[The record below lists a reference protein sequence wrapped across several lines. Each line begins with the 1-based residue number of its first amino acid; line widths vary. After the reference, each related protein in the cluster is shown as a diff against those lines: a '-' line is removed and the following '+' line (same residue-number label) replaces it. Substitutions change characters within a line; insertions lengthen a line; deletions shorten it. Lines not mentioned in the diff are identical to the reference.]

1 MDQYEEDILRLNRK
15 IRHLIAQNDTL
26 ETRNREVSVLN
37 RALLEEN
44 EELKRTHGST
54 SQLADRCRVELE
66 KMTEQRDQLYAA
78 NQKHKERYR
87 ALLERHTL
95 QGEKVKTL
103 EHSLQSATATRR
115 IAHVPVE
122 IIGKVSDIGKVKALQ
137 DRCQKLEKDLA
148 TAYVRI
154 DDLEFEIESIDFL
167 EEENDRLQ
175 QEVRRLQSASGD
187 PKTPAPAAEPPR
199 SPTRSFS
206 TDSFS
211 STSSSTSSVD
221 QVPTSEAATAEVT
234 TKLPNTFIP

>member
-26 ETRNREVSVLN
+26 ETRNREVSVLS

-54 SQLADRCRVELE
+54 SQLAGRCRVELE
-66 KMTEQRDQLYAA
+66 KMTEQRNQLYAA

-87 ALLERHTL
+87 ALLERHAL

-122 IIGKVSDIGKVKALQ
+122 IIGKVSDIGKVKAPQ
-137 DRCQKLEKDLA
+137 DRCQKPEKDPRNRL
-148 TAYVRI
+148 R
-154 DDLEFEIESIDFL
+154 LELMIWSL
-167 EEENDRLQ
+167 
-175 QEVRRLQSASGD
+175 
-187 PKTPAPAAEPPR
+187 R
-199 SPTRSFS
+199 SK
-206 TDSFS
+206 
-211 STSSSTSSVD
+211 V
-221 QVPTSEAATAEVT
+221 
-234 TKLPNTFIP
+234 